1 MEKRRPRKTRAIE
14 TANISAS
21 AVDIGSRE
29 LMAAVN
35 PKGMGAPVRSFWH
48 LPCRPSCLVNVIPIC
63 AWVQRALTYG
73 TGQQD
78 INKRN
83 TIPKRKTTS
92 SRSAAR

>member
-1 MEKRRPRKTRAIE
+1 MEKQRPRKTRAIE

-21 AVDIGSRE
+21 AVDIGSRQ

-35 PKGMGAPVRSFWH
+35 PKGMSAPVRSFWH
-48 LPCRPSCLVNVIPIC
+48 LPCRPSCLVNMIPIW
-63 AWVQRALTYG
+63 AWVQRSLMYG

-83 TIPKRKTTS
+83 TIPKRKTPS
-92 SRSAAR
+92 SRSAAL